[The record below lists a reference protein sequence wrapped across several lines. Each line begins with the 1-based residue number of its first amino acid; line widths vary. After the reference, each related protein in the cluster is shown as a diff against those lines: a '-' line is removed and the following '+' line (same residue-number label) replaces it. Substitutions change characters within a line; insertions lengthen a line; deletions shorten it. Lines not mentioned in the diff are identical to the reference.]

1 MSLFKQISIIMS
13 LFLFVVIFSVM
24 TLNLKSA
31 QRYAQQELF
40 ANAQNSAASLS
51 LSLSNAKGDVGTMST
66 MINAVFD
73 SGYYKEISLLDN
85 EDKTL
90 FKRTKEES
98 KLDVPQWFTDLYDFE
113 NPIASANV
121 SSGWNPIGQLQV
133 TSLEDSAHIKLY
145 ENFLELLQTFIFIAV
160 VTFTLLFFLLKL
172 ILSSLT
178 RLEEQ
183 AEAVSDNNFIINENI
198 PSTSEFKEV
207 TLAMNKM
214 VIKVKEIFER
224 EAASVQNYH
233 KALYTDALTSL
244 GNRNFFELKI
254 NDFLSSQEADNRG
267 VILTLFFDGV
277 SDANKSV
284 GHEKVDHFIQRLSEI
299 IKTRLKDESNVLS
312 SRIDGTKF
320 SMIFPSMQK
329 DDIEDIADDLLT
341 QSIVGLENASFGEC
355 DCAIKLIQTNYSSQD
370 TAASL
375 FNTIEN
381 ALQNAQKNTI
391 TYFTQDSINKNA
403 LEKEVIENRIKE
415 HSIAL
420 ALQDVFDSDENI
432 LHSEAYVRLFDEQ
445 KNVHEA
451 GDFIPLVHK
460 MNLDTYLDKTVIN
473 YAIKEPLIQE
483 KTVAINISLRF
494 IQDKDAIQ
502 WLKGRLASVDNER
515 VFNFEISNH
524 NLLNCVNEGIEFS
537 NVVKGA
543 GHHFGIDR
551 FSVEEGSNLNYLQM
565 IKPEYIKIDA
575 HYLYDML
582 QDEQGESNPAL
593 QNLIES
599 LDIKIIANNIEEENI
614 KDFLAKTGIKYF
626 QGSLLSNPKLI

>member
-13 LFLFVVIFSVM
+13 LFLFVVILSVM
-24 TLNLKSA
+24 TLNLQSA
-31 QRYAQQELF
+31 QKYAQQELY

-51 LSLSNAKGDVGTMST
+51 LSLSNAKGDVSTMST

-85 EDKTL
+85 NDKTL

-98 KLDVPQWFTDLYDFE
+98 ELDIPAWFTNLYSFQS
-113 NPIASANV
+113 PVASANV

-133 TSLEDSAHIKLY
+133 TSLEDNAHIKLY
-145 ENFLELLQTFIFIAV
+145 ENFLELLQTFAFIALI
-160 VTFTLLFFLLKL
+160 TFTLLFFLLKL

-198 PSTSEFKEV
+198 PSTSEFREV

-214 VIKVKEIFER
+214 VTKVKDIFEK

-233 KALYTDALTSL
+233 KALYTDSLTSL

-254 NDFLSSQEADNRG
+254 NDFLSSQEADTRG

-284 GHEKVDHFIQRLSEI
+284 GHEKVDKFIQELANVIKKRLENE
-299 IKTRLKDESNVLS
+299 TNVLI

-320 SMIFPSMQK
+320 TMIFPGMQK
-329 DDIEDIADDLLT
+329 DDIDDYADELLT
-341 QSIVGLENASFGEC
+341 QSIVSLENASFSEC
-355 DCAIKLIQTNYSSQD
+355 DCAIKLILTNYSSQD
-370 TAASL
+370 TTASL
-375 FNTIEN
+375 FNKIEN
-381 ALQNAQKNTI
+381 SLQSTQKNSI
-391 TYFTQDSINKNA
+391 TYFSEGDINKET
-403 LEKEVIENRIKE
+403 LEREIIENRIKE

-420 ALQDVFDSDENI
+420 ALQDVFDKDQNI
-432 LHSEAYVRLFDEQ
+432 LHSEAYVRLFDEE
-445 KNVHEA
+445 KNIHEA

-460 MNLDTYLDKTVIN
+460 MNLDTHLDKTVIN
-473 YAIKEPLIQE
+473 YAIKEPIMQE
-483 KTVAINISLRF
+483 KIVAINISLRF
-494 IQDKDAIQ
+494 IHNKDALQ
-502 WLKGRLASVDNER
+502 WLKGRLASLDKER

-524 NLLNCVNEGIEFS
+524 NLLNSVNEGIEFS
-537 NVVKGA
+537 SILKGT

-551 FSVEEGSNLNYLQM
+551 FSIEEGSNLNYLQM
-565 IKPEYIKIDA
+565 IKPEYIKIDS

-582 QDEQGESNPAL
+582 QKEQGESNPAL

-599 LDIKIIANNIEEENI
+599 LDIKIIASNLEDEKIKTSLEEM
-614 KDFLAKTGIKYF
+614 GIKYF
-626 QGSLLSNPKLI
+626 QGSLLSSPKLV